1 MRAIHFFGIERFH
14 NGLPEY
20 SYAHS
25 IKHLIPPLETSTM
38 NCMNTSNQYLL
49 RAVARGSLQG
59 TMQAI
64 EDGADINIQDYN
76 GQTPLH
82 ISFLRNNLAV
92 ADFLMQLG
100 ARDDIRDLNGLTPR
114 NMADCALSQKN
125 NQSKR
130 CKALPFGANAEAAL
144 KCNFPANVVDAMIR
158 TQQVTAVTKSS
169 VSILFLDVVGFSKM
183 RGAMAPVKILSML
196 QRLFGAFDA
205 LATHH
210 GVERIDTIDGCY
222 MAATNFSNPQST
234 DHAVRL
240 AIFAIEAIHAAA
252 SVQSDVDLPEQGTVR
267 LLAGMHCGAVCGSL
281 VGAHGSR
288 KHTIHGDAVNVA
300 SRMESHGTAGRAQC
314 SPAAA
319 QLIEAQGGCSREGL
333 RLTQRAEDVDVKGI
347 GRMRTFWLAGAL
359 SQHCLDVNESPAT
372 CRDLAAKTLAE
383 KIPVGPCQG
392 CC

>member
-1 MRAIHFFGIERFH
+1 MKS
-14 NGLPEY
+14 L
-20 SYAHS
+20 
-25 IKHLIPPLETSTM
+25 
-38 NCMNTSNQYLL
+38 NTSNQYLL

-82 ISFLRNNLAV
+82 ISFSRNNLAV

-158 TQQVTAVTKSS
+158 TQQVAAVTKSS
-169 VSILFLDVVGFSKM
+169 VSILFLDVVGFSEM

-210 GVERIDTIDGCY
+210 GVERIDMIDGCY
-222 MAATNFSNPQST
+222 MAAISPILNPQTTPSGSPSSPSKPSMPLPPSRLMST
-234 DHAVRL
+234 CQNRGPCACLPGCTAERCAGAWWERTAVASTPFTATRSTSRRGWKVTVRL
-240 AIFAIEAIHAAA
+240 APRSARPQQRNSSRRRAAA
-252 SVQSDVDLPEQGTVR
+252 
-267 LLAGMHCGAVCGSL
+267 AGKACG
-281 VGAHGSR
+281 
-288 KHTIHGDAVNVA
+288 
-300 SRMESHGTAGRAQC
+300 
-314 SPAAA
+314 
-319 QLIEAQGGCSREGL
+319 
-333 RLTQRAEDVDVKGI
+333 
-347 GRMRTFWLAGAL
+347 
-359 SQHCLDVNESPAT
+359 
-372 CRDLAAKTLAE
+372 
-383 KIPVGPCQG
+383 
-392 CC
+392 